1 MQQPLSGMS
10 HTHRIFFG
18 FVLPPS
24 YESTQSFT
32 DKKCS
37 HYVERGHLTRYC
49 PLASNC
55 LRNPTIAESS
65 NTTLEDELTMQS
77 LNILRRADVV
87 FAWKLVTLEE
97 TYPED
102 NVP

>member
-1 MQQPLSGMS
+1 
-10 HTHRIFFG
+10 
-18 FVLPPS
+18 
-24 YESTQSFT
+24 
-32 DKKCS
+32 
-37 HYVERGHLTRYC
+37 
-49 PLASNC
+49 
-55 LRNPTIAESS
+55 
-65 NTTLEDELTMQS
+65 MQS